1 MELLVLN
8 YVDDDFPVRARK
20 LIGARR
26 GFTFEVTGEPFRQLA
41 SHVRGTRLVDP
52 AKLGLKPKLQAPLAI
67 VMLGDSKGLA
77 TSFEVGGDRVL
88 VVVGVGLA

>member
-1 MELLVLN
+1 MELLVLS

-26 GFTFEVTGEPFRQLA
+26 GFTFEVTGESFRQLA
-41 SHVRGTRLVDP
+41 PHVRGTRLVDP
-52 AKLGLKPKLQAPLAI
+52 AKLGLKPKLQALLGI
-67 VMLGDSKGLA
+67 VMLADSKGLA
-77 TSFEVGGDRVL
+77 TSFEVGDDRVL

>member
-26 GFTFEVTGEPFRQLA
+26 GFTFEVTGESFRQLA
-41 SHVRGTRLVDP
+41 PHIRGNRLVDP
-52 AKLGLKPKLQAPLAI
+52 AKLGLRPKLQVLLAV
-67 VMLGDSKGLA
+67 VMLAEGKGLA
-77 TSFEVGGDRVL
+77 TSFEVGDDSVL